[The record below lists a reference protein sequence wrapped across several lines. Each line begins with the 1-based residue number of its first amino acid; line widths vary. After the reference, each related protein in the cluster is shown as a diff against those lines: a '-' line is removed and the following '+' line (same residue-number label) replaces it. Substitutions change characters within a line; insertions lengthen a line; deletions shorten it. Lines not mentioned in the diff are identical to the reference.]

1 MEKCLIE
8 FRPQYFLKIKN
19 RNASVSRLAD
29 VLDLDTG
36 ALFNLLLGTNIT
48 QQSWRSISLCKMPER
63 LSPYRSRPAPSS
75 WGAPSTFFK
84 LPFILRLACTL
95 CNFNSLPNSQRAT
108 RCDVDPR
115 GLATTQILLCA
126 EGTMK
131 TSTKWPEPAYANQ
144 RQWARQQRHQRC
156 FCQLV
161 KSLRRGR
168 MSAQNVCKFLTTIAH
183 LELFLY

>member
-19 RNASVSRLAD
+19 RNASVSLLAD

-36 ALFNLLLGTNIT
+36 ALFNLLQGTNIT
-48 QQSWRSISLCKMPER
+48 QQSRRSISLCKMPER
-63 LSPYRSRPAPSS
+63 LSPYRSHPAPSS
-75 WGAPSTFFK
+75 WGAPSIFFEGTFY
-84 LPFILRLACTL
+84 PEVGCTL
-95 CNFNSLPNSQRAT
+95 CNFNSLLESQQAT

-115 GLATTQILLCA
+115 GLATTWVLLCA
-126 EGTMK
+126 ECTMK
-131 TSTKWPEPAYANQ
+131 TSTKWQPTYVNQ
-144 RQWARQQRHQRC
+144 RQWAREQHHQRR

-168 MSAQNVCKFLTTIAH
+168 M
-183 LELFLY
+183 

>member
-63 LSPYRSRPAPSS
+63 LSPYRSHPAPSS
-75 WGAPSTFFK
+75 WGAPSTLFK
-84 LPFILRLACTL
+84 LPFILRLAAHCATL
-95 CNFNSLPNSQRAT
+95 TVFQTHSKLHGVTWIQEAW
-108 RCDVDPR
+108 
-115 GLATTQILLCA
+115 LQLELCCVQKA
-126 EGTMK
+126 QWK
-131 TSTKWPEPAYANQ
+131 
-144 RQWARQQRHQRC
+144 RQ
-156 FCQLV
+156 LNE
-161 KSLRRGR
+161 SLRTRT
-168 MSAQNVCKFLTTIAH
+168 SPASFLSVG
-183 LELFLY
+183 EESYKRKDVSSECF